1 GLPARTAI
9 SEYAPGQVEITL
21 QHRFDALQA
30 IDEGV
35 RYKRLVK
42 GVANRHGLQACFM
55 AKPFADLSGNGLHLH
70 VSLADAAGNNLFA
83 SEDPAGTP
91 LLRQAIGGMKACLL
105 ESLALFCPNANSFR
119 RFQANS
125 YAPLAP
131 T

>member
-1 GLPARTAI
+1 M
-9 SEYAPGQVEITL
+9 EITL

-125 YAPLAP
+125 
-131 T
+131 

>member
-1 GLPARTAI
+1 
-9 SEYAPGQVEITL
+9 
-21 QHRFDALQA
+21 
-30 IDEGV
+30 

-55 AKPFADLSGNGLHLH
+55 AKPFADLSGSGLHLH

-105 ESLALFCPNANSFR
+105 ES
-119 RFQANS
+119 
-125 YAPLAP
+125 
-131 T
+131 